1 MLARVCSR
9 RRGRKQKNPDLSK
22 GRGGVASSLDP
33 WNLRQLTRPRL
44 SGRESRSSR
53 FRPDRPCTQWQIGC
67 LAWPWR
73 KFIAPSPMGVKSVRS
88 PCLVPGQEGPGAAG
102 GVRAGLLH
110 RGTEPNFVPLA
121 PPRKVHRPRPSY
133 RDHQDT
139 PSLQVPPHM
148 TLWVRRL
155 LIANVAVFFLT
166 LALPGEIVNQL
177 VLVPALLPIRPWSV
191 LTYQFL
197 HAGFWHL
204 LMNMVGLFFFG
215 PRLEARIGSRHF
227 LLLYLVSGVG
237 GAVFSILT
245 PRAFIV
251 GASGAVFGV
260 LLGFARYW
268 PRERIYVYAVIPVE
282 ARVLVVFLA
291 ALSLWSGIGG
301 GGNIAHFAHLGGFVG
316 GWIYLNV
323 MERRSPARRFKREV
337 EEAGI
342 GKPSGRDL
350 ERWEGVDRDGLHPIN
365 RDEYDRVLGKAR
377 EEGVPSVTAQ
387 ERAFMER
394 FVKP

>member
-1 MLARVCSR
+1 
-9 RRGRKQKNPDLSK
+9 
-22 GRGGVASSLDP
+22 
-33 WNLRQLTRPRL
+33 
-44 SGRESRSSR
+44 
-53 FRPDRPCTQWQIGC
+53 
-67 LAWPWR
+67 
-73 KFIAPSPMGVKSVRS
+73 
-88 PCLVPGQEGPGAAG
+88 
-102 GVRAGLLH
+102 
-110 RGTEPNFVPLA
+110 
-121 PPRKVHRPRPSY
+121 
-133 RDHQDT
+133 
-139 PSLQVPPHM
+139 M